1 MDFSGMVA
9 VLHVLVRLRAPV
21 AAMLGLLAASPAAAI
36 VGGAEN
42 AGPLAAASLMVLSS
56 NGGVCSAVVVAP
68 DAVLTAA
75 HCAAGAAEHR
85 VHWRGD
91 DAQPVLIA
99 PAAKDIHPGY
109 VANAIATRRRSI
121 DLALLRLPK
130 PLPARF
136 SQAVLSGTPVGAGT
150 ALEVG
155 GYGVLSEGDARTT
168 GTFRTAPVT
177 VVEPYGPS
185 KILVWTRGRGGVG
198 ACSGDSGG
206 PIAAGTSVVAIVA
219 FAKGPKGRDCGDLT
233 QGTLLSPQRAWIDAT
248 LRSWGRSARWE

>member
-1 MDFSGMVA
+1 M
-9 VLHVLVRLRAPV
+9 RAPV

-42 AGPLAAASLMVLSS
+42 AGPLGAASLMVLSS
-56 NGGVCSAVVVAP
+56 NGGVCSAIVVAP

-155 GYGVLSEGDARTT
+155 GYGFCRKATRARPARSARRPSRWWS
-168 GTFRTAPVT
+168 RTPRARSSCGRAGAPASA
-177 VVEPYGPS
+177 PAAAIQAGRS
-185 KILVWTRGRGGVG
+185 RRG
-198 ACSGDSGG
+198 A
-206 PIAAGTSVVAIVA
+206 SVVAVVA
-219 FAKGPKGRDCGDLT
+219 FAKGAKGRDCGDLT
-233 QGTLLSPQRAWIDAT
+233 QGTLLS
-248 LRSWGRSARWE
+248 RSAPGSTPRFGAGAAARAGSESRNENAPRA